1 MPKFISPIFQILFT
15 FILVGILM
23 FFEIISLSVFN
34 PRVKNKMETNEND
47 HNDFPVI
54 IVRCST
60 PHISVI
66 VIQLLYYTAL
76 MITSN
81 ALAILTIRFPQNFNE
96 SKYIAFSTF
105 SLGLIWLAFLFLFGI
120 LGTELHVAL
129 VSLAIQLSA
138 LAVLV
143 CVFGPRAFIM
153 IVWPSRNVITSS
165 ATNVTTLSVTT
176 GLQMNNIPTEDH
188 QVSLVP
194 AVASNADTSD
204 N

>member
-1 MPKFISPIFQILFT
+1 
-15 FILVGILM
+15 M

-34 PRVKNKMETNEND
+34 PRVENKVEYNEKNHK
-47 HNDFPVI
+47 DFPVI
-54 IVRCST
+54 IVQCST
-60 PHISVI
+60 PHIGVL

-76 MITSN
+76 MIASN

-120 LGTELHVAL
+120 LGTELHIAL

-165 ATNVTTLSVTT
+165 ATNPTTPSVTV
-176 GLQMNNIPTEDH
+176 GHQMTNIPTEH
-188 QVSLVP
+188 RKVSLGP
-194 AVASNADTSD
+194 PITSTTDTSG

>member
-1 MPKFISPIFQILFT
+1 
-15 FILVGILM
+15 M
-23 FFEIISLSVFN
+23 FLELISLSVFN
-34 PRVKNKMETNEND
+34 PHVENKVETNDKN

-54 IVRCST
+54 IVQCSA
-60 PHISVI
+60 PHIALL

-76 MITSN
+76 MIASN

-120 LGTELHVAL
+120 LGTELHIAL

-143 CVFGPRAFIM
+143 CVFGPHAFIM
-153 IVWPSRNVITSS
+153 IVWPSQ
-165 ATNVTTLSVTT
+165 NVTTSTAANPTTPSVTA
-176 GLQMNNIPTEDH
+176 GLPMTNTPTKH
-188 QVSLVP
+188 RKVSVVP
-194 AVASNADTSD
+194 PVTSNTDTSD